1 MPTEQATYVP
11 DLPKERTGP
20 PRSPRESARPE
31 SPAPPDPTPA
41 PTPTPTVRRSAFFW
55 VLILSAAAAAWY
67 LRPHWLPWI
76 PIGRSDTTASAAKA
90 GPPPVPIRT
99 APVQIRD
106 MPLYLDGLGTVTA
119 LRTVTIKSRVDG
131 ELIRIAFEEGQIVKE
146 GDLLAE
152 IDPRTFETQLQQ
164 AEGQLARDEATLK
177 LARLTLARSEDL
189 LKTKS
194 IAPQQ
199 IDEQTAQVRQFEA
212 TLETDRA
219 LVANARLQ
227 LSYCRIVAPLTGR
240 IGLRLVDQG
249 NIVHASDATG
259 MAVITQMRPISVVF
273 TIPQDDIPRVLKH
286 SHDEEPLGVD
296 AWNRDF
302 RTKLATGKLAA
313 LDNQVDATTGT
324 LRLKATFDNEDGMLF
339 PNQFVNAR
347 LLVDTRKDAIVV
359 PSATIQQGPAGTY
372 VYVVL
377 ADETVELRPV
387 VTGPSQGNDTLIES
401 GLSAGETVVL
411 DGIDKLKNGSKVSFR
426 GKDEAAG
433 GEGKPKKA
441 ETSSMTEGN
450 GRKTSS

>member
-11 DLPKERTGP
+11 DLPKERTAP
-20 PRSPRESARPE
+20 PRSPRESVRPE
-31 SPAPPDPTPA
+31 SPAPPDPTPVPSA
-41 PTPTPTVRRSAFFW
+41 RRSAFLW
-55 VLILSAAAAAWY
+55 TLTLAAAAAAWY
-67 LRPHWLPWI
+67 LRPHWLPWL
-76 PIGRSDTTASAAKA
+76 PIGRTDTTASAAKA

-99 APVQIRD
+99 AQVQTRN

-164 AEGQLARDEATLK
+164 AEGQLSRDEATLK

-199 IDEQTAQVRQFEA
+199 IDEQTAQVLQLEA

-227 LSYCRIVAPLTGR
+227 LSYCRIVAPLAGR

-286 SHDEEPLGVD
+286 SHEEESLSVD
-296 AWNRDF
+296 AYNRDF

-359 PSATIQQGPAGTY
+359 PSATVQQGPAGTY

-377 ADETVELRPV
+377 ADETVELRNV

-426 GKDEAAG
+426 GKDEGAS

-441 ETSSMTEGN
+441 EASSMTEGT